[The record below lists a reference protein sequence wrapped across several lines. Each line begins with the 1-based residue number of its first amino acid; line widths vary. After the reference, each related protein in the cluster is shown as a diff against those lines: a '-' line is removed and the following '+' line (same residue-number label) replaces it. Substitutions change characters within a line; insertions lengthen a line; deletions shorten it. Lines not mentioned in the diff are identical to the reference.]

1 MPKCFYL
8 EDYEHSDLTNLS
20 KMGMIKMDHI
30 GSVADIL
37 GPDSYFPEGGAVPH
51 TEERSESVLTGEER
65 DEVDGQTILSFTTAE
80 EMEEYISRQKALR
93 QELEKKKET
102 KKKESKGRHHDTT
115 PRGTP
120 TPSVS
125 PSPSLL
131 QSVMGMGVSHEDQ
144 DLEEDGEHV
153 IPNQSETPSP
163 TSTSASPSPLSPSPP
178 PSRRQAAAAKT
189 EYKDDHFSDASI
201 KTSTKAVLFN
211 QEQPSITTACTTPL
225 PSPPPLGRNG
235 IISAELAE
243 YAAQAFQQPL
253 GQRLRTTQPSNRG
266 MIKRRKPKSA
276 LWSRQQPV
284 SQAQPSQLR
293 PKSDSIRVSQTL
305 SKLAT
310 LIQADEV
317 PSVEINEVLDVDMAD
332 AALANEEVV
341 VNEEEYNDNYGNNIF
356 IFKDD

>member
-1 MPKCFYL
+1 
-8 EDYEHSDLTNLS
+8 
-20 KMGMIKMDHI
+20 MGMIKMDHI

-37 GPDSYFPEGGAVPH
+37 GPESYLPEGGVLPR
-51 TEERSESVLTGEER
+51 TEERSESALTGEER

-80 EMEEYISRQKALR
+80 EMEEYIARQKALR
-93 QELEKKKET
+93 LEHEKKKET
-102 KKKESKGRHHDTT
+102 KKKESKGRHQDTT

-131 QSVMGMGVSHEDQ
+131 QSVMGIGVSHEDQ
-144 DLEEDGEHV
+144 DLEEDGEHI

-163 TSTSASPSPLSPSPP
+163 TSTSGTQSLLPSPSPP
-178 PSRRQAAAAKT
+178 PSRRKFMASKT
-189 EYKDDHFSDASI
+189 EDYVDHFSDSST
-201 KTSTKAVLFN
+201 KTSTKASIFN
-211 QEQPSITTACTTPL
+211 QEQPSVSTACTTPL
-225 PSPPPLGRNG
+225 PSPPPLGKNG

-243 YAAQAFQQPL
+243 YAVQAFQQPL
-253 GQRLRTTQPSNRG
+253 GQRFRTTQPSTRG

-276 LWSRQQPV
+276 LWSRQC
-284 SQAQPSQLR
+284 QPSQ
-293 PKSDSIRVSQTL
+293 PKSKSDSVRVSQTL

-332 AALANEEVV
+332 AALANEEVL
-341 VNEEEYNDNYGNNIF
+341 VNEDEYNDDYGNVVF
-356 IFKDD
+356 AF